1 MKIVIE
7 CQRLFRK
14 KKHGMEIVAT
24 EIIKVLQQ
32 STTRHE
38 IIVAVKEDEDNKGV
52 LNSGPVKFEILPT
65 SPYPF
70 WEQIIL
76 PRFIKKSKANLL
88 HCTANTAPL
97 FCKVPLIVTIHDV
110 IYMADVSFGGSAY
123 QNFGNLYRKWVVPKV
138 AKKARNII
146 TVSAFEKNEIVRI
159 LKIDPSKI
167 TVIHNGVNPAFT
179 LINDS
184 AILEKVKNKYHLPS
198 RFLLHIGNTVPRK
211 NTKGVLIAYNKYL
224 QNNLQALPLVIAG
237 CEHEYITSVLKKMDE
252 EHLLKH
258 VIVLNYIPFADLPV
272 LYNLAEIFLYPSF
285 REGFGMPVAEAMACG
300 TPVITAN
307 NSSLVEVA
315 NGAALLVDA
324 ENTDQLAG
332 AITLLVNDIKMK
344 EQLTEK
350 GLENAKRFTWEK
362 AAQQTLEIY
371 NSVL

>member
-24 EIIKVLQQ
+24 EIIKAIQK

-38 IIVAVKEDEDNKGV
+38 IIVAAKDDEDNKAV
-52 LNSGPVKFEILPT
+52 LNSDFVTLKMLPS
-65 SPYPF
+65 SPYPY
-70 WEQIIL
+70 WEQVVL
-76 PRFIKKSKANLL
+76 PRFVKKSKADLL

-97 FCKVPLIVTIHDV
+97 FCKTPLIITIHDV
-110 IYMADVSFGGSAY
+110 IYMEQVSFGGTAY
-123 QNFGNLYRKWVVPKV
+123 QNFGNLYRKWIVPKV
-138 AKKARNII
+138 AKKAKNII
-146 TVSAFEKNEIVRI
+146 TVSAFEKNEISRI

-179 LINDS
+179 LICDIG
-184 AILEKVKNKYHLPS
+184 ILEEVKNKYQLPS
-198 RFLLHIGNTVPRK
+198 RFLLHIGNTAPRK
-211 NTKGVLIAYNKYL
+211 NTKGVLIAFDKYL
-224 QNNLQALPLVIAG
+224 QNNHHALPLVISG
-237 CEHEYITSVLKKMDE
+237 CDQEFITSILKKMDKA
-252 EHLLKH
+252 HLLKH
-258 VIVLNYIPFADLPV
+258 VIVLTYLPFTDLPV
-272 LYNLAEIFLYPSF
+272 LYNLAEVFLYPSF

-307 NSSLVEVA
+307 NSSLVEVS
-315 NGAALLVDA
+315 NDAALLIDA
-324 ENTDQLAG
+324 SNTEQLAE
-332 AITLLVNDIKMK
+332 AITLLVDDKNLRERLI
-344 EQLTEK
+344 EK